1 MLTPAQSRAARGLL
15 DLTAEALAATS
26 GVPVTTI
33 QAFEAGTAPGSPQE
47 IAALR
52 HALDAAGVT
61 FIDAGGLGVQLKETS
76 ESLMPEQLNASN
88 DG

>member
-15 DLTAEALAATS
+15 DLSVETLASKAGLPVATI
-26 GVPVTTI
+26 V
-33 QAFEAGTAPGSPQE
+33 AFETGSGPVSPRE
-47 IAALR
+47 ITALR
-52 HALDAAGVT
+52 HALDVAGVV
-61 FIDAGGLGVQLKETS
+61 FIDAGGVGVQLKEAS